1 MSTEINLGGGGGGIG
16 VQGIQGIQGTA
27 GTGSQGLFA
36 QIYITGNVAA
46 SAINTNQLVQNFT
59 LDQANA
65 INLVNFG
72 GTNDALQVTEAG
84 RYKVNAR
91 FHSNNGSA
99 TSEDIAI
106 ACAVNGTF
114 VTASVN
120 NISNIEAGDF
130 ASTEFDVILNLNAG
144 DRVNFYWRTTSLSL
158 VLNPA
163 ILNILGYSVVIN
175 MINVAYVSQGIQGI
189 QGLLGIQGTQGLQ
202 GLDGAFAAQG
212 IQGTQGTQGIQGQIG
227 TQGITGAGIQG
238 IQGIQGVQ
246 GTDGL
251 QGATGT
257 GIQGIQ
263 GTTGAT
269 GNTGSQGVQG
279 IQGTEGLQG
288 LTGSQGSTGNTGI
301 QGATGTQGAIGI
313 QGLQGIQGLTGA
325 TGAGGAVGYYGSFYS
340 TQDQNALAINTLTVA
355 TFNNTSLSNGI
366 SVVSNSQVTFA
377 NTGRYALNFSIQ
389 LDKISSGGGDN
400 FFVWL
405 RKNGADVADS
415 ATKYVVQ
422 SNYRFVVS
430 SLDFLLDLNAG
441 DFIEIAWS
449 VNNTDI
455 ILEYD
460 AGVSPYPAVPSIIL
474 NAFQVTYAIQG
485 TQGTTGAGTQ
495 GIQGIQGIQ
504 GAGTLGYFATIYRNT
519 PLTPVAPNTGQII
532 LFNSGFINNTGFA
545 QSSLF
550 GTNSGV
556 VTSNFGWYR
565 VYLQVQVSNASV
577 SSETALIN
585 IASGFSAISEATIR
599 TTIPANSRA
608 VLETEALIEITA
620 SNQEIRAV
628 WEASSTSVTIAA
640 TNGFAVVMQL
650 ENVANILQG
659 TQGTQGLAGAS
670 GSTGAQGIQGIQG
683 IDGIQ
688 GATGVQGTTGATG
701 NTGSQGIQG
710 ITGIQGDFGIQGTQ
724 GLQGIQGIGNVGAQG
739 IQGITGTQGI
749 QGIQGLQGDP
759 GVVGYYYGA
768 YDTSNQ
774 TAGAI
779 NTEVIILFSNSY
791 GSNSVSYTAG
801 TFRINEAAVY
811 KIQCEVNWRNG
822 DPTNVATG
830 ALYAKVNGTAVV
842 GTTTFQTV
850 GALTSESTIIEITQA
865 FNAGDT
871 IQFAFTVDNTN
882 LSLRFAAA
890 SSPLPSGASAI
901 ANIAQVARTL
911 GPLDG
916 NIQLS
921 WTSGYFNLTN
931 GTDNQIPF
939 NNSVFSFGAA
949 LTSSNLSTANAAVQ
963 FLYTGVYI
971 VNVRWHLFDQGS
983 NATTSTT
990 LYTSTNGTVWTFNT
1004 IIGLMR
1010 YTGTNTNQIQ
1020 NSTFLVRVTSLPFYI
1035 QPRINP
1041 SANAPF
1047 PADLGAPTAFSVTR
1061 VGDL

>member
-16 VQGIQGIQGTA
+16 VQGIQGIQGIA

-46 SAINTNQLVQNFT
+46 GAINTNQLVQNFT

-72 GTNDALQVTEAG
+72 GTNDALQVTQAG

-91 FHSNNGSA
+91 FHSANGSV
-99 TSEDIAI
+99 TSQDIGI

-120 NISNIEAGDF
+120 NISNIEAGDY

-158 VLNPA
+158 ELTPA

-175 MINVAYVSQGIQGI
+175 MINIAYVSQGIQGI

-202 GLDGAFAAQG
+202 GLAGAFAAQG
-212 IQGTQGTQGIQGQIG
+212 IQGIQGIQGQIG
-227 TQGITGAGIQG
+227 TQGITGTGIQG

-269 GNTGSQGVQG
+269 GNTGAQGVQG
-279 IQGTEGLQG
+279 IQGALGTTGAQG
-288 LTGSQGSTGNTGI
+288 ITGAQGANGTQGSTGTSGV
-301 QGATGTQGAIGI
+301 QGT
-313 QGLQGIQGLTGA
+313 QGIQGITGA
-325 TGAGGAVGYYGSFYS
+325 TGAGGTVAYYGSWYS
-340 TQDQNALAINTLTVA
+340 DVDQTAAAIGTAYAVTA
-355 TFNNTSLSNGI
+355 NNTVYSNG
-366 SVVSNSQVTFA
+366 VSLVSGSQVTYST
-377 NTGRYALNFSIQ
+377 TGTYAFNFSIQ
-389 LDKISSGGGDN
+389 FYNSGGGGSGN
-400 FFVWL
+400 EVNVWI
-405 RKNGADVADS
+405 RKNGANLPDS
-415 ATKYVVQ
+415 DTKYIVP
-422 SNYRFVVS
+422 SNAPFVVA
-430 SLDFLLDLNAG
+430 SLDFIFDVVAG
-441 DFIEIAWS
+441 DYFEIFWQT
-449 VNNTDI
+449 NNT
-455 ILEYD
+455 
-460 AGVSPYPAVPSIIL
+460 SIIL
-474 NAFQVTYAIQG
+474 QHEAAIAPAPAIPSVIINTFQVTYTQLG
-485 TQGTTGAGTQ
+485 PQGTTGSQGVQGTQ
-495 GIQGIQGIQ
+495 GIQGIQG
-504 GAGTLGYFATIYRNT
+504 
-519 PLTPVAPNTGQII
+519 V
-532 LFNSGFINNTGFA
+532 
-545 QSSLF
+545 
-550 GTNSGV
+550 
-556 VTSNFGWYR
+556 
-565 VYLQVQVSNASV
+565 
-577 SSETALIN
+577 
-585 IASGFSAISEATIR
+585 
-599 TTIPANSRA
+599 
-608 VLETEALIEITA
+608 
-620 SNQEIRAV
+620 
-628 WEASSTSVTIAA
+628 
-640 TNGFAVVMQL
+640 
-650 ENVANILQG
+650 
-659 TQGTQGLAGAS
+659 QGLTGS
-670 GSTGAQGIQGIQG
+670 GTQGIQGIQG
-683 IDGIQ
+683 ATGIQ
-688 GATGVQGTTGATG
+688 GLTGIQGIQGSIGGTG

-710 ITGIQGDFGIQGTQ
+710 ITGIQGNTGIQGIQ
-724 GLQGIQGIGNVGAQG
+724 GLQGIQGVGNVGAQG
-739 IQGITGTQGI
+739 VQGITGAQGI

-768 YDTSNQ
+768 YDTTSQ

-811 KIQCEVNWRNG
+811 KIQCEVNWRNS

-850 GALTSESTIIEITQA
+850 GPLTSESTIIEITQA

-882 LSLRFAAA
+882 LSVRFAPA
-890 SSPLPSGASAI
+890 SAPLPSGASAI

-916 NIQLS
+916 NIQLA
-921 WTSGYFNLTN
+921 WTSGYVNLTN
-931 GTDNQIPF
+931 GVDNTIPL
-939 NNSVFSFGAA
+939 NSSVFSVGAA
-949 LTSSNLSTANAAVQ
+949 LTSSNLGTANAAVQ

-971 VNVRWHLFDQGS
+971 VNLRAHFFDLGTNMILTS
-983 NATTSTT
+983 N
-990 LYTSTNGTVWTFNT
+990 LYTSTNGTVWSFST
-1004 IIGLMR
+1004 IIGRLR
-1010 YTGTNTNQIQ
+1010 YEGTNTNQVQ
-1020 NSTFLVRVTSLPFYI
+1020 NSSFLVRVTSLPFYI
-1035 QPRINP
+1035 QPRIQP

>member
-72 GTNDALQVTEAG
+72 GTNDALEVTEAG
-84 RYKVNAR
+84 IYKVNAR

-99 TSEDIAI
+99 TSEDISI

-130 ASTEFDVILNLNAG
+130 ASTEFDVIINLNAG

-212 IQGTQGTQGIQGQIG
+212 IQGTQGIQGIQGQIG
-227 TQGITGAGIQG
+227 TQGITGTGIQG

-269 GNTGSQGVQG
+269 GNTGAQGVQG
-279 IQGTEGLQG
+279 ITGIQGADGIQGSVGLQG
-288 LTGSQGSTGNTGI
+288 TQGIIGAQGIEGIQGATGNTGI

-313 QGLQGIQGLTGA
+313 QGLQGLQGIQGLTGA

-340 TQDQNALAINTLTVA
+340 TQDQTALAINTLTVA
-355 TFNNTSLSNGI
+355 TFNTTSLNNGI
-366 SVVSNSQVTFA
+366 NVVSNSQVTFA
-377 NTGRYALNFSIQ
+377 NTGTYALNFSIQ
-389 LDKISSGGGDN
+389 LDKISSGGGEN
-400 FFVWL
+400 FWVWL
-405 RKNGADVADS
+405 RKNGSDVADS

-449 VNNTDI
+449 VDNTDI

-485 TQGTTGAGTQ
+485 TQGTTGA
-495 GIQGIQGIQ
+495 
-504 GAGTLGYFATIYRNT
+504 
-519 PLTPVAPNTGQII
+519 
-532 LFNSGFINNTGFA
+532 
-545 QSSLF
+545 
-550 GTNSGV
+550 
-556 VTSNFGWYR
+556 
-565 VYLQVQVSNASV
+565 
-577 SSETALIN
+577 
-585 IASGFSAISEATIR
+585 
-599 TTIPANSRA
+599 
-608 VLETEALIEITA
+608 
-620 SNQEIRAV
+620 
-628 WEASSTSVTIAA
+628 
-640 TNGFAVVMQL
+640 
-650 ENVANILQG
+650 
-659 TQGTQGLAGAS
+659 S

-688 GATGVQGTTGATG
+688 GATGAQGTTGATG
-701 NTGSQGIQG
+701 NTGLQGIQG
-710 ITGIQGDFGIQGTQ
+710 ITGIQGNTGIQGTQ
-724 GLQGIQGIGNVGAQG
+724 GIQGIQGIGNTGAQG
-739 IQGITGTQGI
+739 IQGITGTQGA

-759 GVVGYYYGA
+759 GVVGYYYSA
-768 YDTSNQ
+768 YDTTTQIAS
-774 TAGAI
+774 AI
-779 NTEVIILFSNSY
+779 NTEELVEFNNTY
-791 GSNSVSYTAG
+791 ASNSVTLTG
-801 TFRINEAAVY
+801 TTQFRINEAAVY
-811 KIQCEVNWRNG
+811 KVQCEIQYDNIDAT
-822 DPTNVATG
+822 DPQTG
-830 ALYAKVNGTAVV
+830 QLYVKVNGTALVGSTVV
-842 GTTTFQTV
+842 AVVAPSTAFSQT
-850 GALTSESTIIEITQA
+850 LEITSQ

-871 IQFAFTVDNTN
+871 IEFAFYVSSTN
-882 LSLRFAAA
+882 LRLTTAAA
-890 SSPLPSGASAI
+890 SSPLPSKASAF

-916 NIQLS
+916 NIQLA

-931 GTDNQIPF
+931 STDNQIPF
-939 NNSVFSFGAA
+939 NSSVFNVGAA
-949 LTSSNLSTANAAVQ
+949 LATSNLSTSNAAVQ
-963 FLYTGVYI
+963 FLYTGLYI
-971 VNVRWHLFDQGS
+971 VNVRAHLFDLGS
-983 NATTSTT
+983 NMILSTT
-990 LYTSTNGTVWTFNT
+990 LYTGTNGTTWAFSTT
-1004 IIGLMR
+1004 IGINR
-1010 YTGTNTNQIQ
+1010 YEGVNTNQIQ
-1020 NSTFLVRVTSLPFYI
+1020 NTSFLIRVTSLPFYI
-1035 QPRINP
+1035 QPRLQP